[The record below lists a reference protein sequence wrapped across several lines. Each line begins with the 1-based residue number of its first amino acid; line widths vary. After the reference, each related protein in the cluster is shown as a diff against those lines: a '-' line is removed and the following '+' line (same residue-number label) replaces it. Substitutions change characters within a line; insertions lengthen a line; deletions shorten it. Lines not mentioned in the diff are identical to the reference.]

1 MFLAKRIKEERFK
14 NNLTQEELGKL
25 LNVSKVSVCHWE
37 KGIKKPSSK
46 NLILLSKVLQ
56 VPLEYLIGND
66 TYVVAENDASYHMYL
81 AKEEVNIILELRK
94 HKQLYQDLIEN
105 TERTL
110 ERIDKKL
117 F

>member
-1 MFLAKRIKEERFK
+1 MFLEKRIKEERLR
-14 NNLTQEELGKL
+14 NNLTQEDLGKL
-25 LNVSKVSVCHWE
+25 LNVSKVSICHWE
-37 KGIKKPSSK
+37 KGVKKPSSK
-46 NLILLSKVLQ
+46 NLIELSKILH

-66 TYVVAENDASYHMYL
+66 NYVVAESDENYQMYM
-81 AKEEVNIILELRK
+81 AKEEMNIILELRK
-94 HKQLYQDLIEN
+94 HKELYNDLINN